1 MLKIMKI
8 EISKFEIYENKIKIK
23 ILKITKIEIR
33 IFIIKWRLI

>member
-1 MLKIMKI
+1 MKI

-23 ILKITKIEIR
+23 IKKIMKIEIR